1 MKDNLPRI
9 SEWSFDQLDRV
20 YEMCGHSFRAAGRHI
35 GCSNH
40 TFKKYY
46 ELAKKDLDKVEDPT
60 NDSHIVLPVSAEVA
74 SKKTPKITK
83 SASSE
88 RFLDPNEMKVAL
100 FDIEATSL
108 RGDFGMV
115 LCAVVK
121 QYGKDDGCVFKLDFS
136 NPDLLDAERQMLNEI
151 KDYIESFD
159 GVIGYF
165 SSKYDMPM
173 LRTRMLYHGIKP
185 IPKCKHLDLY
195 FTIKRHVNTTS
206 RRMERVADLMRVNS
220 DRLLPE
226 KTKLDINEWI
236 RVANGRDEK
245 SLDYIVQHCICDV
258 EILEGILNQVKDFV
272 PDRIM
277 RM

>member
-1 MKDNLPRI
+1 MKKNIQPL
-9 SEWSFDQLDRV
+9 SEWTFEQLDEF
-20 YEMCGHSFRAAGRHI
+20 YNACGKSLRACGREL
-35 GCSNH
+35 GCTH
-40 TFKKYY
+40 MTFKKYY
-46 ELAKKDLDKVEDPT
+46 ENAKEDPIKFESVIEPII
-60 NDSHIVLPVSAEVA
+60 NDSN
-74 SKKTPKITK
+74 SKKTKVTK

-108 RGDFGMV
+108 RGDFGMI

-173 LRTRMLYHGIKP
+173 LRTRMLYHGTKP